1 MLIIS
6 EVLVALKLGQLD
18 SWELTEQL
26 TLPAR

>member
-18 SWELTEQL
+18 SWALTEQL